1 MWWPLGFL
9 DTPRRLRTRSIITSS
24 CVRQITARSTTVTTV
39 EDQEQT
45 MSALTSPPESAG
57 RGLSIEFEGVNH
69 SFLHGDRVV
78 RVLEDFNL
86 RIEPSQF
93 VSIVGPSGCGKTTAL
108 SMSGGLV
115 RQRTGSV
122 RIGGA
127 EVSRACGDV
136 AFLFARD
143 ALLPWRR
150 VRSNVELGMEVR
162 GVPKAERRERA
173 EAWLRRVR
181 LQEFADSDV
190 LHLSQGM
197 RQRVAIARTLVQSP
211 RVVLMD
217 EPFAA
222 LDAQTRAIQ
231 QEEFIALWEAERPT
245 VIFVTH
251 DLEEAILLSDRV
263 ILMASRP
270 GRIVAD
276 LAIELERPRTQEMR
290 RSSPRFREY
299 HEILSDQLRREVQAA
314 EDNQRAGDDD

>member
-1 MWWPLGFL
+1 MTNSAL
-9 DTPRRLRTRSIITSS
+9 RSISDSEI
-24 CVRQITARSTTVTTV
+24 VMNERAEPAVQSTVAKGV
-39 EDQEQT
+39 
-45 MSALTSPPESAG
+45 SV
-57 RGLSIEFEGVNH
+57 EFERVNH
-69 SFLHGDRVV
+69 SFLHGNRPV
-78 RVLEDFNL
+78 RVLDDFNL
-86 RIEPSQF
+86 RIEPSEF

-108 SMSGGLV
+108 GMVGNLLKPRS
-115 RQRTGSV
+115 GSV
-122 RIGGA
+122 RIDGA
-127 EVSRACGDV
+127 EVRPGSNDA

-181 LQEFADSDV
+181 LHEFADSDV

-197 RQRVAIARTLVQSP
+197 RQRVAIARTLVQNP
-211 RVVLMD
+211 KVLLMD

-231 QEEFIALWEAERPT
+231 QEEFTRLWEAERPT

-270 GRIVAD
+270 GRMVVD
-276 LAIELERPRTQEMR
+276 MKIELERPRRQEMR
-290 RSSPRFREY
+290 QDSDLFKSYY
-299 HEILSDQLRREVQAA
+299 HEMSDRLRSEVDLA
-314 EDNQRAGDDD
+314 ERRIRNENQDA